1 MSSRFIRPLRSGG
14 DGRRP
19 VAVRRSKP
27 RAALAALAC
36 IVVPAVLATSAGAT
50 KADDGAAVTKFQ
62 RIDPSTIGFAGWT
75 PAVSRANGK
84 VTAIVKLSG
93 KSVAEAEADAKN
105 QGKTLTRAEKAQ
117 IRSELQG
124 RQNALANQLAAKGAE
139 RLYTY
144 QDAYNGLA
152 VRVSPSQLAE
162 LRAAAGVESVHVAR
176 IVERENVASA
186 QYIGAPAAWNDTGFT
201 GSGVDVAVI
210 DSGVDYLHAN
220 FGGPGTKEAFDAND
234 GTVIE
239 PGTFPTAKVVAGH
252 DFVGDDHDASSDDPA
267 QQVPNPDPDP
277 LDCNGH
283 GSHVAGSAA
292 GFGVLANG
300 STYNGPYNSSTL
312 SNSFRVGPG
321 IAPRARVMA
330 YRVFGC
336 LGSTDTATIVA
347 AIDRA
352 VEEGADVINMSL
364 GSDFGRTD
372 EPDAEASD
380 NAAEAGTVVVASA
393 GNDGPSAYIVGS
405 PSTASRVIATAALDA
420 VQSFAGVTLTLPSG
434 QITAI
439 DANGAALPSGSFPI
453 KVLRNSSGG
462 VSLGCDPQEYV
473 DQNVAGKIV
482 VTVRGT
488 CARVARAIF
497 GQQAG
502 AAAVVMI
509 NNTDGFPPFEGKIT
523 SNPDTG
529 EEFEVTIPFLGVR
542 GVLGPAPTADGDNLV
557 AADGTS
563 TGLAPTAIPNPG
575 FRGFASFTS
584 GGPRNL
590 DSAPKPDV
598 TAPGVSIVSTSV
610 GTGNEATIISGTSQA
625 SPMTAG
631 TAALVTQAHPTWSTE
646 MIKAAIMNTAN
657 NASSIF
663 AGYDSSRGGT
673 GVIQPRRAVDA
684 SVLATTTGGTGSLA
698 FGYEPLSGAYSE
710 TLSLTLTN
718 TSSSNAQVRYNLG
731 AAFNGSPRGA
741 ELTFSPSSVR
751 LKGGE
756 TANVNVTLA
765 LDAGEVAALRSVS
778 TFVQGWGGLD
788 SIRGNVR
795 ATPQGNAG
803 AGVYPLNVPFLLAPR
818 GLSNVTAGPTAPY
831 AQQGNLRATSTTLS
845 NSGVHAGTAD
855 VFAWGI
861 SDPDELGPQGDAVD
875 IRDAGVQTLPGE
887 FLGGAASD
895 RSLQFVINLH
905 GRWSNAAVTEFDI
918 PIDLENDGRPEF
930 FVVGV
935 DFGAVTTGFFDGR
948 VASFIFDAAGNIVNA
963 WVAENP
969 MNGSTIILPTLASD
983 IGLTGV
989 GSTRFNYA
997 VAGIGIFPGGLVDV
1011 TSSASFSSHVPPV
1024 SSGQFL
1030 ELAPGASAPL
1040 NLTVDKGKLGGMPQL
1055 GWLVASI
1062 DDANGAAQAERIPI
1076 GSP

>member
-1 MSSRFIRPLRSGG
+1 LS
-14 DGRRP
+14 
-19 VAVRRSKP
+19 AVRFVLLAGV
-27 RAALAALAC
+27 AAL
-36 IVVPAVLATSAGAT
+36 VATGVAAGA
-50 KADDGAAVTKFQ
+50 ASQAVDDGAAVTKFQ

-75 PAVSRANGK
+75 PAISRADGK
-84 VTAIVKLSG
+84 VTAIVKLTG
-93 KSVAEAEADAKN
+93 KSVAEEEADAKK
-105 QGKTLTRAEKAQ
+105 QGKTLTKAEKAQ
-117 IRSELQG
+117 IRAGLEG
-124 RQNALANQLAAKGAE
+124 RQNALANQLAGRGAE
-139 RLYTY
+139 RLFTY

-152 VRVSPSQLAE
+152 VRVSPGQLAE
-162 LRAAAGVESVHVAR
+162 LQASAGVESVHVAR
-176 IVERENVASA
+176 TVERENATSA
-186 QYIGAPAAWNDTGFT
+186 QYIGAPAAWGDTGFT
-201 GSGVDVAVI
+201 GNGVNVAVL
-210 DSGVDYLHAN
+210 DTGVDYLHAN

-239 PGTFPTAKVVAGH
+239 PGTFPTAKVIAGH
-252 DFVGDDHDASSDDPA
+252 DFVGDDYDASSDDPTK
-267 QQVPNPDPDP
+267 QVPHPDPDP

-300 STYNGPYNSSTL
+300 STYAGPYNSSTL
-312 SNSFRVGPG
+312 TNSFRIGPG
-321 IAPRARVMA
+321 IAPRAKVMA

-336 LGSTDTATIVA
+336 VGSSDEAIIVA

-352 VEEGADVINMSL
+352 VEDGADVINMSL

-380 NAAEAGTVVVASA
+380 NAAEAGTVVVTSA
-393 GNDGPSAYIVGS
+393 GNDGPSAYITGS
-405 PSTASRVIATAALDA
+405 PGIASRAIATAALDA
-420 VQSFAGVTLTLPSG
+420 VQSFPGAVLTLPSG
-434 QITAI
+434 PITAI
-439 DANGAALPSGSFPI
+439 NANAAVLPSGSFAI

-509 NNTDGFPPFEGKIT
+509 NNTSGFPPFEGKIT

-557 AADGTS
+557 AADGAT
-563 TGLAPTAIPNPG
+563 TGLAPTSIANPG
-575 FRGFASFTS
+575 FRGFASFSS
-584 GGPRNL
+584 GGPRNV

-598 TAPGVSIVSTSV
+598 TAPGVSVVSTGV
-610 GTGNEATIISGTSQA
+610 GTGNDAAVMSGTSMA

-631 TAALVTQAHPTWSTE
+631 TAALVTEAHPAWSTE

-657 NASSIF
+657 NSSSIF
-663 AGYDSSRGGT
+663 AGYNSSRGGA

-684 SVLATTTGGTGSLA
+684 SVIATTTGGSGSLA

-710 TLSLTLTN
+710 TLSLTVTN
-718 TSSSNAQVRYNLG
+718 TSSDNAQVRYNLG
-731 AAFNGSPRGA
+731 AAFNGNARGA
-741 ELTFSPSSVR
+741 ELTFSPNSVR
-751 LKGGE
+751 LRGGE

-765 LDAGEVAALRSVS
+765 LDAGEVAALPSVS
-778 TFVQGWGGLD
+778 TFVQGWGGLVT
-788 SIRGNVR
+788 IRGNVT
-795 ATPQGNAG
+795 ATPQGGGG

-831 AQQGNLRATSTTLS
+831 SGTGNLRTTSTTLS
-845 NSGVHAGTAD
+845 NAGVHAGTAD
-855 VFAWGI
+855 VYAWGI
-861 SDPDELGPQGDAVD
+861 TDPDDLGPTGDAVD
-875 IRDAGVQTLPGE
+875 IRDVGVQSLPGE
-887 FLGGAASD
+887 FLDGEASD

-918 PIDLENDGRPEF
+918 PIDLQNDGRPEF
-930 FVVGV
+930 FVIGV
-935 DFGAVTTGFFDGR
+935 DFGAVTAGSFDGR
-948 VASFIFDAAGNIVNA
+948 VASFILDADGNIVNA

-983 IGLTGV
+983 IGLSGA
-989 GSTRFNYA
+989 GSTKFNYS
-997 VAGIGIFPGGLVDV
+997 VAGFGIVPGDPVDV
-1011 TSSASFSSHVPPV
+1011 TASASFSSHDPPV
-1024 SSGQFL
+1024 SSGQFI

-1040 NLTVDKGKLGGMPQL
+1040 SLTVDKSKIGSSPQL

-1062 DDANGAAQAERIPI
+1062 DDANGAAQADRIPI